1 MRPNS
6 GMGMGGMMPGMGMG
20 GMMPGMGMG
29 GMMPGMG
36 MGRQDVF
43 SKTLTNIGNS
53 LKKSLS
59 QLRDFAYQLN
69 KHGLAIYI
77 ILIIIGILI
86 FYSLRFLIGLK
97 IGRDREIERVKREA
111 LGKN

>member
-1 MRPNS
+1 
-6 GMGMGGMMPGMGMG
+6 MGGMMPGMGMG
-20 GMMPGMGMG
+20 GMMPGMGGM
-29 GMMPGMG
+29 GMMPG

-77 ILIIIGILI
+77 ILIIVGIII
-86 FYSLRFLIGLK
+86 FYSLRFFIGLK
-97 IGRDREIERVKREA
+97 IGREIQIERAKREA
-111 LGKN
+111 LGQEQAESD